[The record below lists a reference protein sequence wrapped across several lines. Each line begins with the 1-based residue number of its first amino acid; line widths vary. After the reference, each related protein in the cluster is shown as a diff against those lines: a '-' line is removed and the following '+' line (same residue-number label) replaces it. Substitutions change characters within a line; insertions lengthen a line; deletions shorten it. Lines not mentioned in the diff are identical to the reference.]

1 MRRVNWSRGGLIP
14 VLYLALVVQAGCVT
28 RLLGLG
34 GEPEVTGSKGSV
46 PISKVERLLDGFAE
60 RQVTLIADACEAI
73 KRETPSPDER
83 RRAHHIKLANGTAVY
98 DVVTQPNPLSRIANL
113 YILVE
118 LEHLVWVEEGGAE
131 KQFGDRG
138 RNRLM
143 PAVEEA
149 QREMSNLADL
159 AMKPERRRQFD
170 SMIRKWR
177 ERNPDV
183 EFVAGIS
190 FGALAEAGGK
200 TVLESATSVFDV
212 INPMEDTTQSVER
225 ARMLA
230 DRAFFY
236 SKRILKLADWQ
247 AEAALE
253 NTLALP
259 EVRKILADLDKVTSS
274 VEQVTPTIRDLPDQL
289 AKERDALLAA
299 WDVRSKEI
307 LGPVRE
313 IRRTIVDARELAE
326 RATDAGKAFEKTFRA
341 LEDVV
346 GKSDKAPEVQPSRQ
360 SDDVVGKSEKAP
372 DTPPSHPFD
381 IRDLTAAAA
390 QIKEAAQEGTG
401 LLVTGRSLID
411 HLAWRGIELLIL
423 LLGLLVVYRL
433 VVDRWIRPGP
443 PASRGKDPGRP
454 PTTWESRHGSPT

>member
-1 MRRVNWSRGGLIP
+1 MP
-14 VLYLALVVQAGCVT
+14 VLYLALAVQAGCVT
-28 RLLGLG
+28 RLLGLE
-34 GEPEVTGSKGSV
+34 GEPKVTGSKGSV
-46 PISKVERLLDGFAE
+46 PLSKVERLLDGFAE

-83 RRAHHIKLANGTAVY
+83 RKAHHIKLANGTAVY
-98 DVVTQPNPLSRIANL
+98 DIVTQPNPLSRIANL
-113 YILVE
+113 YLLVE

-138 RNRLM
+138 RNRLA

-149 QREMSNLADL
+149 HREMSNLADL
-159 AMKPERRRQFD
+159 AMKPDRRREFD
-170 SMIRKWR
+170 SMIRRWR

-183 EFVAGIS
+183 EFVAGIN

-212 INPMEDTTQSVER
+212 INPMDDTTQSVER

-236 SKRILKLADWQ
+236 SKRLLKLADWQ

-253 NTLALP
+253 DTLALP
-259 EVRKILADLDKVTSS
+259 EVRKILANLDKVTTS
-274 VEQVTPTIRDLPDQL
+274 VEQVSPTIRDLPDRV
-289 AKERDALLAA
+289 AKERDELLAA

-313 IRRTIVDARELAE
+313 IRQTIVDARELAE

-346 GKSDKAPEVQPSRQ
+346 GKSE
-360 SDDVVGKSEKAP
+360 KSEKAEKAP
-372 DTPPSHPFD
+372 DAPPSRPFD

-390 QIKEAAQEGTG
+390 EIREAAREGTG

-411 HLAWRGIELLIL
+411 HLAWRVIELLLL
-423 LLGLLVVYRL
+423 LLGILLVYRL

-443 PASRGKDPGRP
+443 PAGRGKDPGRP
-454 PTTWESRHGSPT
+454 PTTWESRYGSPT